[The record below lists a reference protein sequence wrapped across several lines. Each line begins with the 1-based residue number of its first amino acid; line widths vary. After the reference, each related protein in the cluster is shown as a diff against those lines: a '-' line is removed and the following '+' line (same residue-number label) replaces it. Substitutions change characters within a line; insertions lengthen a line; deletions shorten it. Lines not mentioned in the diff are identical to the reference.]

1 MNDHTQCPACRSLST
16 HVTNREFKAS
26 GFQAFGNRVCDQC
39 GTAWRP
45 RCSRW
50 AAIVSIV
57 IGCLMLGGFLAIAWP
72 DLQRY
77 GLATFFESA
86 RASGKTIK
94 PVVGFATLVVVALWA
109 CFYGVAVQLG
119 RAGKMEI
126 LGKVLAAPAAPEISE
141 PDSSSSTDGFCAG
154 CRRPVPS
161 GSVYCPHCGLR
172 ERS

>member
-1 MNDHTQCPACRSLST
+1 MNDHTQCPACRSLCT
-16 HVTNREFKAS
+16 HVTKGDFKAS

-45 RCSRW
+45 RCPRW

-57 IGCLMLGGFLAIAWP
+57 TGCAMLGGFLAVAWP

-77 GLATFFESA
+77 GLASFFESA

-94 PVVGFATLVVVALWA
+94 PLKGFAILVVVALWA
-109 CFYGVAVQLG
+109 CFYGVAVLLG

-126 LGKVLAAPAAPEISE
+126 LGKVLAPPAAPEISE
-141 PDSSSSTDGFCAG
+141 PDSSSNI
-154 CRRPVPS
+154 P
-161 GSVYCPHCGLR
+161 
-172 ERS
+172 